1 MISCKAPPKI
11 VYETLCALN
20 EVPIHHYPWVMLW
33 LILLCLDE
41 YSKCIGEKNDINNEL
56 WSRHFSD
63 TVQNLEKPGIF
74 FDDVKVS
81 LKKKVKT
88 N

>member
-1 MISCKAPPKI
+1 
-11 VYETLCALN
+11 
-20 EVPIHHYPWVMLW
+20 MLW

>member
-1 MISCKAPPKI
+1 
-11 VYETLCALN
+11 
-20 EVPIHHYPWVMLW
+20 MLW

-81 LKKKVKT
+81 LKKK
-88 N
+88 